1 MDSDYIP
8 ESNAFISQNNYEDS
22 DYDEYLYDLPRGR
35 KRINRRRQVETS
47 IEINK
52 PLEEYQFNEIF
63 PGVNINAPIKIN
75 RINSVK
81 KNVNQ
86 IEIIEDSPS
95 KKNLYNNEPIT
106 STSINNI
113 GLNHHDN
120 SLSNSLYT
128 NDTNENDKDST
139 SSIILPKSSNNLKLK
154 KRITPTLLT
163 SNHTSPIKDIQNSDV
178 SNNHIENE
186 KNMLKK
192 NKDDFLPIVD
202 IETENRLK
210 LLPKPIYKY
219 IPRLPISSNSVV
231 GKKSSN
237 RKREG
242 RAQDFIQFVEPSEKE
257 LLSRIE
263 YDMDEQDMVWLN
275 KINNN

>member
-128 NDTNENDKDST
+128 NDTNENDKGKLFFYCNFKLNNIT
-139 SSIILPKSSNNLKLK
+139 ELII
-154 KRITPTLLT
+154 
-163 SNHTSPIKDIQNSDV
+163 
-178 SNNHIENE
+178 
-186 KNMLKK
+186 
-192 NKDDFLPIVD
+192 
-202 IETENRLK
+202 
-210 LLPKPIYKY
+210 
-219 IPRLPISSNSVV
+219 
-231 GKKSSN
+231 
-237 RKREG
+237 
-242 RAQDFIQFVEPSEKE
+242 
-257 LLSRIE
+257 
-263 YDMDEQDMVWLN
+263 
-275 KINNN
+275 